1 MSTNN
6 NGTMYTFGNIIGNNI
21 NIKET
26 INYSRK
32 IASRNSSVL
41 ILGDTGTGKELFA
54 QSIHNESKFVN
65 GPFIALNCAAIPDS
79 LVESTL
85 FGTVEGAFTGA
96 KNTEGLLSQANNG
109 TIFLDEINSMNLDAQ
124 AKLLRFLQNKTI
136 RSIGGKTQKK
146 INCRVI
152 CAVNKNIENE
162 IKENKIREDL
172 YYRLSTI
179 TINLPPLV
187 DRIDDIPVL
196 SNFFIRKYNKEFDTN
211 IVGIDDAL
219 ESKLMHY
226 SWPGNIRELEH
237 LIESAMNMVE
247 PEEVYLSLD
256 HLSPYQQNRISSS
269 KQTTKSNNS
278 SNDIITFS
286 EDKTLKE
293 ILEDVERSV
302 ILSRLTKNKGNIS
315 QTANDLGVFR
325 QALQYRIKKYE
336 IDESEYN

>member
-1 MSTNN
+1 MSTDN
-6 NGTMYTFGNIIGNNI
+6 NGTLYTFEDIIGNNI
-21 NIKET
+21 NIIET
-26 INYSRK
+26 INYSKK

-41 ILGDTGTGKELFA
+41 ILGDTGTGKEVFA
-54 QSIHNESKFVN
+54 QSIHNESKFAN

-96 KNTEGLLSQANNG
+96 KNTEGLLAQANNG

-124 AKLLRFLQNKTI
+124 AKLLRFLQDKAI

-152 CAVNKNIENE
+152 CAVNRNIEAE
-162 IKENKIREDL
+162 IKDKKIREDL

-179 TINLPPLV
+179 TISLPPLV
-187 DRIDDIPVL
+187 DRIDDIAVL
-196 SNFFIRKYNKEFDTN
+196 SNFFVRKYNKEFETN
-211 IVGIDDAL
+211 IIGIDDAL
-219 ESKLMHY
+219 EAKLIRY
-226 SWPGNIRELEH
+226 NWPGNVRELEH

-247 PEEVYLSLD
+247 HGDVYLSLH

-269 KQTTKSNNS
+269 KQTNKINNSNND
-278 SNDIITFS
+278 NIAFS
-286 EDKTLKE
+286 EHKTLKE

-302 ILSRLTKNKGNIS
+302 ILSRLTKNNGNIS

-336 IDESEYN
+336 IDESEYI